1 MKLNK
6 KYLIETILEVMT
18 AGSYEHSLLDW
29 LEKQVIEFV
38 KKIKGRS
45 SNFDYKKFREIA
57 GEFDGSQW
65 GTVELAV
72 SWDPHQDISANLNR
86 EKEDQKNILEENGL
100 WWDDAY
106 EWKSECLQQDN
117 LPGLTGF
124 EKKCT
129 KAKGRWVLKPKLKQ
143 FAKDWMVKM
152 KPYFAEGGGDL
163 QEQNTQLNKAYLFN
177 LINEVLREVE
187 EDEQEPIDL
196 LKGKIENVIP
206 QKNWELYVQF
216 FDLISTF
223 EESAL
228 IEQEEATAL
237 FERLWGAV
245 WFLKVYSTDNLDEV
259 AELFLTH
266 KNLPEDTKEDIHS
279 SIYYYGGYFRD
290 DEWTLKY
297 VAKSLGLNLK
307 IETID
312 PDNLYEIS
320 GADGDT
326 LDKFKERLIEL
337 GEEEEHFEVY
347 TETGGL
353 LFGVL
358 ARPYVNF
365 EKKIEEIFGASPSGD
380 PMMAGG
386 SYQTVSIKK
395 SIDEPFDAPM
405 VEGGQVTADIMFE
418 WSPDHE
424 YGMEITLIPAKLGT
438 TPQTLLQDYYGIWVS
453 VAQDGPNVGKL
464 EIGIQN
470 YEDEF
475 ANHKLIMNGP
485 RSYGFTVEE
494 MKEKIKEM
502 TGINLNEIN

>member
-6 KYLIETILEVMT
+6 
-18 AGSYEHSLLDW
+18 
-29 LEKQVIEFV
+29 
-38 KKIKGRS
+38 R
-45 SNFDYKKFREIA
+45 
-57 GEFDGSQW
+57 
-65 GTVELAV
+65 
-72 SWDPHQDISANLNR
+72 
-86 EKEDQKNILEENGL
+86 
-100 WWDDAY
+100 
-106 EWKSECLQQDN
+106 
-117 LPGLTGF
+117 
-124 EKKCT
+124 
-129 KAKGRWVLKPKLKQ
+129 
-143 FAKDWMVKM
+143 
-152 KPYFAEGGGDL
+152 
-163 QEQNTQLNKAYLFN
+163 YLFR
-177 LINEVLREVE
+177 LINEVLREEEE

-196 LKGKIENVIP
+196 LKSKIENIIP

-216 FDLISTF
+216 FELISTF

-266 KNLPEDTKEDIHS
+266 KNLPEDTKEDILS

-290 DEWTLKY
+290 DAWTLKF

-312 PDNLYEIS
+312 PDNLYDIS

-326 LDKFKERLIEL
+326 LEKFKERLIDL
-337 GEEEEHFEVY
+337 GEEEKHFEVY
-347 TETGGL
+347 TETGSL

-358 ARPYVNF
+358 AQPYVNF
-365 EKKIEEIFGASPSGD
+365 EKKIEEIFGATPIGD

-386 SYQTVSIKK
+386 SYQTVSMKK

-405 VEGGQVTADIMFE
+405 VKGGQVTADIMFE
-418 WSPDHE
+418 WSPDTE
-424 YGMEITLIPAKLGT
+424 YGMEITIYPPKLGT

-453 VAQDGPNVGKL
+453 TAQDGPNIGKL

-475 ANHKLIMNGP
+475 ADHKLVQNNNGT
-485 RSYGFTVEE
+485 YGFTVDE
-494 MKEKIKEM
+494 MKAKIKEM
-502 TGINLNEIN
+502 TGIDLNEIN